1 MVKSKTLTIAS
12 VLLFIIGAWN
22 ILGGLWALFLSTG
35 YLELWMK
42 MYGAPVSQTDFM
54 IHMDQVYGL
63 HTLGIGLFVCVI
75 ALIPYRKA
83 EKWAWYTILVVGG
96 ILMLGMLV
104 LWTPHAPIS
113 VIFVILWIVGLVLPY
128 KQIMGKSS

>member
-63 HTLGIGLFVCVI
+63 HTLGIGLFICVI

>member
-1 MVKSKTLTIAS
+1 MKSKTLTIAS
-12 VLLFIIGAWN
+12 ALLFIVGAWN

-35 YLELWMK
+35 YLEMWMK
-42 MYGAPVSQTDFM
+42 MYGATNSYTDFM
-54 IHMDQVYGL
+54 IHMNKIYGL

-75 ALIPYRKA
+75 SLIPFRKA
-83 EKWAWYTILVVGG
+83 EKWAWYTILVIGG
-96 ILMLGMLV
+96 ILMLGMLI

-113 VIFVILWIVGLVLPY
+113 MIFVILWIVGLVLPY

>member
-1 MVKSKTLTIAS
+1 MKSKTLTIAS
-12 VLLFIIGAWN
+12 ILLFIIGAWN

-35 YLELWMK
+35 YLEIWMK
-42 MYGAPVSQTDFM
+42 MYGTTNSYTDFM
-54 IHMDQVYGL
+54 IHINQIYGL

-75 ALIPYRKA
+75 SLIPYRKA
-83 EKWAWYTILVVGG
+83 EKWAWYAILVIGG
-96 ILMLGMLV
+96 ILMLGMLI
-104 LWTPHAPIS
+104 LWTPHAPFT

>member
-128 KQIMGKSS
+128 KQIMGKPS

>member
-12 VLLFIIGAWN
+12 ALLFIIGAWN

-35 YLELWMK
+35 YLDLWMK
-42 MYGAPVSQTDFM
+42 MYGIPVSHTDFM
-54 IHMDQVYGL
+54 IHMNQIYGL

-75 ALIPYRKA
+75 SLIPYRKA
-83 EKWAWYTILVVGG
+83 EKWAWYAILVIGG
-96 ILMLGMLV
+96 ILMLGMLI
-104 LWTPHAPIS
+104 LWTPHAPFT
-113 VIFVILWIVGLVLPY
+113 VIFAILWIVGLVLPY